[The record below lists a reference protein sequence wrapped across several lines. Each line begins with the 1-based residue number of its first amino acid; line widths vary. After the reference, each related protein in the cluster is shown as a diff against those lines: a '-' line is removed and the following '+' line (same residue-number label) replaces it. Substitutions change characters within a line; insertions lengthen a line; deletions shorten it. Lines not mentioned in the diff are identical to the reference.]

1 MAKFIQTLGILNN
14 NFKPTWVH
22 KSSRI
27 KVYNA
32 LAVPILVYESKTWT
46 LRQNDKKRLT
56 PIKMKFFKPAAIYTL
71 FDIHK
76 RNDEILEELKMDV
89 VEEKL

>member
-1 MAKFIQTLGILNN
+1 LGILN

-22 KSSRI
+22 KYSRI

-32 LAVPILVYESKTWT
+32 LAVPILVYESETWT

-56 PIKMKFFKPAAIYTL
+56 SIKMKFFKPAALHTL
-71 FDIHK
+71 FDIHR
-76 RNDEILEELKMDV
+76 RNDEILEELKVDV
-89 VEEKL
+89 VEEKQRR